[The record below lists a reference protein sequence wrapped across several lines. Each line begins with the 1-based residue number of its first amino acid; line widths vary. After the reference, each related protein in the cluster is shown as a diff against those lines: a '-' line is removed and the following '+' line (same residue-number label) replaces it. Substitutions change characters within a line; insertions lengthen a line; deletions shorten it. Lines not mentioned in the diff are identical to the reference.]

1 MKQLVAAALAVASLT
16 LAVKATA
23 EDDMATA
30 RRFLDAGRY
39 TDAMYYLQAAADTGD
54 GEAAETL
61 ALLYTY
67 GAERFP
73 GIARD
78 PAAAAHWFEVAALGG
93 RPVGRYTVCALR
105 AFADAQAVR
114 QCLKEVAGHAQP
126 ASR

>member
-1 MKQLVAAALAVASLT
+1 MRQVVAAALAVASLT
-16 LAVKATA
+16 VAGRAAA

-39 TDAMYYLQAAADTGD
+39 TEAMYSLHAAADTGD
-54 GEAAETL
+54 AEAAETL

-73 GIARD
+73 GVARD

-93 RPVGRYTVCALR
+93 RPVGRYTVCALGT
-105 AFADAQAVR
+105 FADAQAVR
-114 QCLKEVAGHAQP
+114 QCLKDVAGHAQP